1 MATAQSV
8 TGLLTPDTPFSQL
21 AFEDRKHE
29 ARAILVRMFMVGLH
43 PDDDPDSLWNRLCE
57 IGGLEQA
64 CLLAGGSQWHM
75 TEKFGVIHG
84 QHLDAAA
91 KGSILAEFQLG
102 QYFATRD
109 PATDIPR
116 DEHSARAWL
125 NRALANTS
133 AEDDT
138 IFGTVHYKRLAQ
150 DELAKLDAAP
160 VVAMPLVETTPVQE
174 PFASESI
181 AAIAQPAI
189 SEVHGQ
195 MKSDQMSLA
204 DAGTARAKRISE
216 KFLLTW
222 IVVGIL
228 IAILGYLSSRYVA
241 CMPNALLAPEARAAN
256 PLCPS
261 SIPVFI
267 RLSAVIASFGTYALA
282 AIAAALLL
290 YQGGRHNLRSDP
302 QGSALF
308 VKLAGLT
315 LTLCSLPVA
324 YICLKFVRNLVLGW
338 LLP

>member
-8 TGLLTPDTPFSQL
+8 RGLLTPDTPFSQL
-21 AFEDRKHE
+21 TFEDRKHE

-43 PDDDPDSLWNRLCE
+43 PDDDPDALWNRLCE

-75 TEKFGVIHG
+75 TEKFSVIHG

-133 AEDDT
+133 ADDDT

-160 VVAMPLVETTPVQE
+160 VVAMPLVDTMPVQE
-174 PFASESI
+174 PIASDSI
-181 AAIAQPAI
+181 VASGQPIIPEVSAQSP
-189 SEVHGQ
+189 
-195 MKSDQMSLA
+195 DQMSLT
-204 DAGTARAKRISE
+204 DAGTVRAKRIAE

-222 IVVGIL
+222 IAVGIL
-228 IAILGYLSSRYVA
+228 IAILGYLSSRYIA
-241 CMPNALLAPEARAAN
+241 CIPNALLAPEARAAN

-261 SIPVFI
+261 SIPVLV

-290 YQGGRHNLRSDP
+290 YQGGRHNFHSDP

-308 VKLAGLT
+308 IKLAGLT

-324 YICLKFVRNLVLGW
+324 YLCLKFVGNLVLGW